1 MGWRGIA
8 FGAGV
13 GFVFGGPLGAA
24 VGAALCYVGGRGRGR
39 VRASRRRWMPP
50 SPEAGELVR
59 AYATLGASPSEPLES
74 VRRKYR
80 ALAKRN
86 HPDVL
91 RAQGGSEAAVG
102 LAATRMASINAAWAA
117 VRAARA

>member
-8 FGAGV
+8 FGAGL
-13 GFVFGGPLGAA
+13 GFVLGGSLGAA
-24 VGAALCYVGGRGRGR
+24 VGAAICYAVGRGRGR
-39 VRASRRRWMPP
+39 AFRRQWMPP
-50 SPEAGELVR
+50 SPEEGDLAR
-59 AYATLGASPSEPLES
+59 AYATLGADPSEPMDS

-91 RAQGGSEAAVG
+91 RAQGGSEASVG
-102 LAATRMASINAAWAA
+102 MAATRMARINAAWAA
-117 VRAARA
+117 VRAARAW

>member
-13 GFVFGGPLGAA
+13 GFVFGGSFGAA
-24 VGAALCYVGGRGRGR
+24 VGAALFYVVGRGRG
-39 VRASRRRWMPP
+39 RASRRRWMPP
-50 SPEAGELVR
+50 SSEAGDLVR
-59 AYATLGASPSEPLES
+59 AYATLGANPSESLDS

-91 RAQGGSEAAVG
+91 RAQGGSEAAIG